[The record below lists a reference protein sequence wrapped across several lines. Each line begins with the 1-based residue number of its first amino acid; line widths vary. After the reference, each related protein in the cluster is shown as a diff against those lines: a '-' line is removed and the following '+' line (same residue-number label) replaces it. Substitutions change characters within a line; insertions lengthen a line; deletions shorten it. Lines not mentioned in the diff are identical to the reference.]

1 MDPLNI
7 TLLLCIG
14 FLFFAVIRKIT
25 FSAGDVGE
33 RAVARKLRWLPKDRY
48 FTINDLMLTRNNGNT
63 TQIDHVVV
71 SPFGIFVIETKN
83 IYGYIHGSD
92 NAKLW
97 RSYWKNRDLAFDN
110 PVLQNQAH
118 IKALKEKLNIDDNN
132 FISIVAFSPNAELQ
146 LAVNDTYVVY
156 WTQVKKLIL
165 RYKNPVMTLEQAQK
179 IYDYLLGLNIA
190 DKEKRKQHAT
200 RASINKFNY
209 EVRLQETVE
218 NGYCPKCGGRLV
230 LRNGR
235 NGAFYGCSNY
245 PNCRFT
251 HTAYN

>member
-1 MDPLNI
+1 MDPLFFI
-7 TLLLCIG
+7 LFICLCTLILAI
-14 FLFFAVIRKIT
+14 IRKKT
-25 FSAGDVGE
+25 LSAGDTGE
-33 RAVARKLRWLPKDRY
+33 HAVARKIRWLPKDKY
-48 FTINDLMLTRNNGNT
+48 FTINDLMFTRNSGNT

-92 NAKLW
+92 NSKLW

-118 IKALKEKLNIDDNN
+118 IKALKEKLHIDDNN
-132 FISIVAFSPNAELQ
+132 FVSIVAFSPNAELE
-146 LAVNDTYVVY
+146 LAVNDTCVVY
-156 WTQVKKLIL
+156 WSQVRRLIR
-165 RYKNPVMTLEQAQK
+165 RYKEPIMTIEQAKK
-179 IYDYLLGLNIA
+179 IYDYLMALNIT

-209 EVRLQETVE
+209 EIRSQEAIE

-245 PNCRFT
+245 PNCKYT
-251 HTAYN
+251 HPAYN